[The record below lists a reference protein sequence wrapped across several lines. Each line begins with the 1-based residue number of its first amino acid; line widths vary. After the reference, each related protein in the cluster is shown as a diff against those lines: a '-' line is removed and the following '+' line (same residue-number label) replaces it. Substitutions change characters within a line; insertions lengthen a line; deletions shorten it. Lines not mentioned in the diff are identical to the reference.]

1 VWIGWGLT
9 AAGAVATV
17 VSAIAWQGAETDLDG
32 LLKKQTTQALLDSA
46 ASKASN
52 LRTVTFVV
60 GGATLVAA
68 GVSLVFTILR
78 ANSKNDAPKGQTA
91 KVWFDGT
98 AIGGKF

>member
-1 VWIGWGLT
+1 MWIGWGLT